1 MILKIRVKIIFSD
14 SNSIIYELQLKL
26 TESKEMY
33 QFKFGK
39 IFDFKKEIVQGND
52 EYEDIE
58 FDFYNMEKNDRI
70 LDMKIIVSGD
80 NLTGEKHSGTEG
92 KDIAILAITKH
103 VLFQFY
109 GKNSFKDAFYKYSVE
124 NGKILK
130 AYKKFISSDK
140 LEDKYLRIQLINE
153 NRQELEEKTES
164 LFGFMTQYGYIT
176 GQLNDCKKQ
185 KPQKKFK
192 VIKYYKPLED
202 IEEEENNK
210 KIILDMDQFL
220 KLYVNQ

>member
-1 MILKIRVKIIFSD
+1 MAKKIDELNLVMFGTVYLEPCEVAFNDDFYDTKNTGTIIFSE

-52 EYEDIE
+52 EYDDIE
-58 FDFYNMEKNDRI
+58 LDFYNMEKNDRI

-80 NLTGEKHSGTEG
+80 NLTGERHSGIEG

-109 GKNSFKDAFYKYSVE
+109 GKNSFKDVFNKYSVE

-130 AYKKFISSDK
+130 AYKKFISSSDK

-153 NRQELEEKTES
+153 NMW
-164 LFGFMTQYGYIT
+164 F
-176 GQLNDCKKQ
+176 
-185 KPQKKFK
+185 
-192 VIKYYKPLED
+192 YYRT
-202 IEEEENNK
+202 IE
-210 KIILDMDQFL
+210 
-220 KLYVNQ
+220 

>member
-1 MILKIRVKIIFSD
+1 MAKKIDELNLIMFGTVYLEPCEVAFNDDFYDTKDTGTIIFSD

-33 QFKFGK
+33 QYKFGK
-39 IFDFKKEIVQGND
+39 IFDFKKEIVKGNV
-52 EYEDIE
+52 EYDDIE

-80 NLTGEKHSGTEG
+80 NLTGERHSGIEG

-153 NRQELEEKTES
+153 NRQELE
-164 LFGFMTQYGYIT
+164 
-176 GQLNDCKKQ
+176 KKR
-185 KPQKKFK
+185 KF
-192 VIKYYKPLED
+192 IWIYDSMWLYYRT
-202 IEEEENNK
+202 IE
-210 KIILDMDQFL
+210 
-220 KLYVNQ
+220 